1 MSFRG
6 ALVDRA
12 VRIRKAG
19 VPLTKVEGT
28 TVYAPDESD
37 EIRVRLEI
45 TAAGE
50 QLQDGRVLT
59 EPTPTLMV
67 YRKDNGGH
75 LLDWK
80 SSDRIRVISRELGT
94 AEYEINGLPTPIR
107 KKRRV
112 IGWQLVLRRTE
123 ENEAT

>member
-1 MSFRG
+1 MSFRA

-19 VPLTKVEGT
+19 VPLSKVEGS
-28 TVYAPDESD
+28 TVYAPAESD

-45 TAAGE
+45 QQAGE
-50 QLQDGRVLT
+50 QLQDGRVIT

-67 YRKDNGGH
+67 YRKDNSGL

-80 SSDRIRVISRELGT
+80 SSDRIRVISKQLGT
-94 AEYEINGLPTPIR
+94 AEYEINGFPAPIR
-107 KKRRV
+107 KKRKV

-123 ENEAT
+123 ENEAA

>member
-19 VPLTKVEGT
+19 VPLSKVEGT
-28 TVYAPDESD
+28 TVYAPAESA

-67 YRKDNGGH
+67 YRKDNAG
-75 LLDWK
+75 LTLDWK
-80 SSDRIRVISRELGT
+80 SSDRIRVISRQLGT
-94 AEYEINGLPTPIR
+94 AEYEINGFPAPIR
-107 KKRRV
+107 KKRKV
-112 IGWQLVLRRTE
+112 IGWQLQLRRTE
-123 ENEAT
+123 ENEAA